1 MLIQQRLRTCLSLA
15 ASAALVSLAGGCG
28 LPDLAMSD
36 RCARPAN
43 EIVAENCL
51 GGHPA
56 TEWDINGYGDPSIQ
70 GFGTDISVARGESID
85 FKIDTDSDDYR
96 IDIYRMGYYGGM
108 GARKVDS
115 IEPSAALPQ
124 IQPECLRGAIPVLAE
139 GGGLDTWPAPLVDC
153 GNWAVSAS
161 WRAPEDAT
169 SGIHFARLV
178 REDPVEGWVRNDR
191 FGPSPLPPTGRDSLW
206 EADGFR
212 AVMRNPLREPRA
224 SHVYFVVRDDD
235 GRSDLLFQTS
245 DLTWQAYNRYG
256 GHSVYGR
263 LNPER
268 LRLHGGEPRAPKVS
282 YNRPFE
288 TRHYRAVN
296 MPFNSEYPMVRWLE
310 RNGYDVS
317 YSSGVDTDR
326 RGEEL
331 LEHRVFLSV
340 GHDEYWTG
348 RQRRNVE
355 AARAAGVH
363 LAFFSSNEVYWKV
376 RWETS
381 IDGSGQPHRTLVT
394 YKDSQ
399 DHRRLDPVEWT
410 GEFRDHRSINAE
422 GAWPENALT
431 GTLFTVNAWR
441 NDPIIVGAEFAG
453 LRFWR
458 NTQVA
463 RLRPGERYVS
473 IKGILG
479 HEWDS
484 DIDNGFRPPGLFRV
498 AASTFDNVL
507 YCVHPGRGCETGS
520 ATHHAVMYRHE
531 SGALVFGAG
540 TLQWSWGLD
549 AHHDTETGVP
559 PERQNGSDTRVGVDP
574 HGPDR
579 VLQQA
584 TVNLF
589 ADMGVQPATLEE
601 GLVAAEASG
610 DDEAPMS
617 SIDTASFVLSGDA
630 VTTYVTG
637 TASDGGGGVVAAVE
651 VSVDGGATWHPARGR
666 EKWSYSWQ
674 PDAAASEVSIMV
686 RAVDDSGN
694 LEVAVEGVTVE
705 IPARRPS

>member
-1 MLIQQRLRTCLSLA
+1 MIQPCWGRRSCFTLLLLPLIPLVAGCDLGELMLA
-15 ASAALVSLAGGCG
+15 YE
-28 LPDLAMSD
+28 
-36 RCARPAN
+36 CARPAN

-51 GGHPA
+51 EGHPA

-70 GFGTDISVARGESID
+70 GFGTEIAIAQGETIE
-85 FKIDTDSDDYR
+85 FKVDTDSDDYR
-96 IDIYRMGYYGGM
+96 IDVYRMGYYGGM
-108 GARKVDS
+108 GARRVDS

-124 IQPECLRGAIPVLAE
+124 AQPECMRGPIPVLAE
-139 GGGLDTWPAPLVDC
+139 GGGMDTWPAPLVDC

-161 WRAPEDAT
+161 WSAPEDAT
-169 SGIHFARLV
+169 SGIYFARLV
-178 REDPVEGWVRNDR
+178 REDPVEGWMKNDA
-191 FGPSPLPPTGRDSLW
+191 FEPTPLPPTGRDELW

-212 AVMRNPLREPRA
+212 AVMRNALREPRA

-235 GRSDLLFQTS
+235 GESDMLFQTS

-263 LNPER
+263 LHPEG

-326 RGEEL
+326 RGEEV

-381 IDGSGQPHRTLVT
+381 IDGSGQPYRTLVT

-410 GEFRDHRSINAE
+410 GEFRDHRAINAE
-422 GAWPENALT
+422 GPWPENALT

-441 NDPIIVGAEFAG
+441 NDPILVDAEFAG

-463 RLRPGERYVS
+463 GLQPGERYVS

-507 YCVHPGRGCETGS
+507 YCVHPGRGCEAGT
-520 ATHHAVMYRHE
+520 ATHHAVLYRHE

-549 AHHDTETGVP
+549 AHHDSETGVP
-559 PERQNGSDTRVGVDP
+559 PERQNTVDTRVGVDP

-589 ADMGVQPATLEE
+589 ADMGVQPATLEA
-601 GLVAAEASG
+601 GLVAATASTDEVAPVSEVDTVSFVITG
-610 DDEAPMS
+610 DD
-617 SIDTASFVLSGDA
+617 

-637 TASDGGGGVVAAVE
+637 TALDSGGGVVAAVE

-666 EKWSYSWQ
+666 EKWHYSWL
-674 PDAAASEVSIMV
+674 PNPATNEVLILT

-694 LEVAVEGVTVE
+694 LEAPGEATTVE
-705 IPARRPS
+705 MPARRRS